1 MPTTSILDFT
11 MKDITG
17 SDIALRKF
25 EGRVLM
31 VVNVASKCGLTPQ
44 YKGIQELYDRYKVKG
59 FEILGFP
66 ANDFMWQEPGTDSQI
81 QQFCTEKYSVS
92 FPMFSKIS
100 VKGKSIH
107 PLYEFLTSPEA
118 NPKFPGKIGWNFA
131 KFLVD
136 RKGDVVA
143 RFEPKTEPLAPEVIE
158 AVEKALGYPWRE
170 QDQAANG
177 LQDPASNCILSDARF
192 VRRVSKSAL

>member
-44 YKGIQELYDRYKVKG
+44 YKGLQELYDRYKVKG

-158 AVEKALGYPWRE
+158 AVEKALG
-170 QDQAANG
+170 
-177 LQDPASNCILSDARF
+177 
-192 VRRVSKSAL
+192 